1 MLELEGMVA
10 SIVFRNDENG
20 YSIVRFDSEGER
32 ITLVGFMPL
41 VREGENLKVKGE
53 WTYHPVYGEQVQVT
67 EYSSITPSTLDGIQK
82 YLASGLIP
90 GIGPKTAKKIVT
102 TLGKDSLD
110 IIQYNPKQLM
120 RVEGIGE
127 KKAQRIAEAFEEQRG
142 IREVLM
148 FLQTYGI
155 STAFALKIYKKYRED
170 TIKLIKQNP
179 YRLVDD
185 VEGIGFKRADKIAV
199 SMGMEH
205 DSPGRI
211 MAGTKHVLNEFAGA
225 GHVFAP
231 KGLLAERAAKLLGVE
246 ECRVE
251 DAITSLAVS
260 GQVKLEGTED
270 QVVYH
275 MPFHYAETSV
285 AARLTS
291 LALAD
296 YDTLDMD
303 TEDEIA
309 GYQARQGIVLDQ
321 AQKEAVTQSVHN
333 GIVVVTG
340 GPGTG
345 KTTIIKAV
353 IDLLEG
359 KGLKVA
365 LAAPTGRAAKRL
377 AQACG
382 RQASTIHRLLEYSY
396 HENEHMSGYGRNED
410 NPLDCSVLI
419 IDEVSMVD
427 ILLMHHLLKAVETG
441 TRLVMVGDVDQL
453 PSVGPGNVLKDI
465 ISSGVVKVV
474 RLKKIF
480 RQEKESSIVI
490 NAHRINQGKYPV
502 VGSRDGDFFFIETR
516 DMQQAVDTIIDL
528 CKNRLPR
535 YNGYDPFT
543 DIQVLS
549 PMRKGIVG
557 VENLNTRLRESLNPP
572 SPGKGERK
580 SGGTLFRTGD
590 RVMQVRN
597 NYSLKWEAVDG
608 TAVEG
613 EGVFN
618 GDLGIIESIDE
629 EEQELVVVFDDDR
642 RVCYRFNQ
650 LDELEPAYAVT
661 VHKSQGSE
669 FPVMVMPVFWGPPML
684 VTRNLLYTA
693 VSRARQLV
701 ILLGS
706 EKCLRRMVDNNRIT
720 RRYSAL
726 DRRMREI
733 LAGCRAEGG
742 GTG

>member
-1 MLELEGMVA
+1 MLELEGTVA
-10 SIVFRNDENG
+10 GIVFRNEENG
-20 YSIVRFDSEGER
+20 YSIIRFDCEGDR
-32 ITLVGFMPL
+32 ITLVGFLPL
-41 VREGENLKVKGE
+41 AREGENLKIRGE
-53 WTYHPVYGEQVQVT
+53 WIYHPVYGEQVQVSD
-67 EYSSITPSTLDGIQK
+67 YSSITPSTLEGIEK

-90 GIGPKTAKKIVT
+90 GIGPKTAKKIVDV
-102 TLGKDSLD
+102 LGKDSLD
-110 IIQYNPKQLM
+110 IIQYNPGQLT

-142 IREVLM
+142 LREVLM
-148 FLQTYGI
+148 FLQTYDI
-155 STAFALKIYKKYRED
+155 STAFALKIYKKYREE
-170 TIKLIKQNP
+170 TIKLIRQNP

-185 VEGIGFKRADKIAV
+185 VEGIGFKRADRIAM

-205 DSPGRI
+205 NSTGRVI
-211 MAGTKHVLNEFAGA
+211 AGTKFVLTEFAGA
-225 GHVFAP
+225 GHVYAP
-231 KGLLAERAAKLLGVE
+231 KALLAGRAAELLGVE
-246 ECRVE
+246 QSQVE
-251 DAITSLAVS
+251 DAIASLAIS
-260 GQVKLEGTED
+260 GQVKLEQGADD
-270 QVVYH
+270 QVVYY
-275 MPFHYAETSV
+275 MPFYYAETSV
-285 AARLTS
+285 AAKLAGLS
-291 LALAD
+291 LMD
-296 YDTLDMD
+296 YGTFEMD
-303 TEDEIA
+303 FEGEIA
-309 GYQARQGIVLDQ
+309 GYETKHGIVLDE
-321 AQKEAVTQSVHN
+321 AQKEAVAQSVNN
-333 GIVVVTG
+333 GVVVVTG

-353 IDLLEG
+353 IDLFEG
-359 KGLKVA
+359 KGLKIA
-365 LAAPTGRAAKRL
+365 LAAPTGRAAKRM

-382 RQASTIHRLLEYSY
+382 RQASTIHRMLEFSY
-396 HENEHMSGYGRNED
+396 QENGHGSGFGRNED
-410 NPLDCSVLI
+410 NPLDCNLLI

-427 ILLMHHLLKAVETG
+427 ILLMHNLLKAVEPG

-465 ISSGVVKVV
+465 ICSGVVRVV

-480 RQEKESSIVI
+480 RQGSESSIVV
-490 NAHRINQGKYPV
+490 NAHRINEGKYPV
-502 VGSRDGDFFFIETR
+502 ANSRDGDFFFIETR

-535 YNGYDPFT
+535 YNGYNPMT

-549 PMRKGIVG
+549 PMRKGAIG
-557 VENLNTRLRESLNPP
+557 VDNLNVRIRESLNPP
-572 SPGKGERK
+572 APGKGERE
-580 SGGTLFRTGD
+580 SGNTLLRVGD
-590 RVMQVRN
+590 RIMQVKN
-597 NYSLKWEAVDG
+597 NYTLKWEATDG
-608 TAVEG
+608 TAAEG

-701 ILLGS
+701 ILVGG
-706 EKCLRRMVDNNRIT
+706 EKYLRRMVDNNRIT
-720 RRYSAL
+720 KRYSAL

-733 LAGCRAEGG
+733 LSGL
-742 GTG
+742 